1 MTHPS
6 PLTHSLAAAAAAA
19 TSASQPAVL
28 IVPSPRG
35 DEPPAIWWVNASEH
49 DRDHAITA
57 AAATYGTHRH
67 TQKEHTMA
75 RATALDALSVAFVFV
90 LAWIWLGDTRFAW
103 TAALALTVALGAGLA
118 LAARAGRTM
127 QDGGRQ

>member
-1 MTHPS
+1 MSRPS
-6 PLTHSLAAAAAAA
+6 PLTHSLTAAAAAA
-19 TSASQPAVL
+19 TASNQPAVL
-28 IVPSPRG
+28 IIPSPRW
-35 DEPPAIWWVNASEH
+35 DEPPATWWVNASEH

-57 AAATYGTHRH
+57 AAATYGTHHH

-75 RATALDALSVAFVFV
+75 RTVALIALSTAFALA
-90 LAWIWLGDTRFAW
+90 LAWIWFGDTRFAW

-118 LAARAGRTM
+118 LAARAGRAM